1 MQGYKFVKKEVQHLT
16 AAKRVKRYQVQ
27 RPDGSWLMF
36 KLGPQ
41 QIFANFPTLRAA
53 KQAASEDAKAQA
65 ES

>member
-27 RPDGSWLMF
+27 RPDGTWLTVR
-36 KLGPQ
+36 LGPQ
-41 QIFANFPTLRAA
+41 ELFANFPTLKSA
-53 KQAASEDAKAQA
+53 KQAAEADAKAQA